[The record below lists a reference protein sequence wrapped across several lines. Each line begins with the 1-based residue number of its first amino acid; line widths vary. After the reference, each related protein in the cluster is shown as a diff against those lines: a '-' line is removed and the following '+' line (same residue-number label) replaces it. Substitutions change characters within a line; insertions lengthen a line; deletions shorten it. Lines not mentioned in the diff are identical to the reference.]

1 MIFILLAVIPLIY
14 YQEFY
19 QHFYAYLTGN
29 IITYVITK
37 QWHIVIL
44 SILLF
49 TAFLIPLSFR
59 RKANWVERGLVGAFF
74 VSLFIEMYG
83 VPLTILLASKYF
95 YPSNF
100 ITPGSSVDF
109 KLLGVRFSMDLA
121 MSYAALIMTI
131 GTFLVII
138 GWITLYQNVKNNRL
152 VTTGIYSL
160 SRHPQYL
167 GFILVIIGWLIGW
180 PTLITL
186 VFTPILIYKYIQ
198 VCQIEESEISNRIQA
213 YQQYKKDVP
222 FFI

>member
-1 MIFILLAVIPLIY
+1 MGYKNTYQTITNKNLLIRMIFILLAVIPLIY

-138 GWITLYQNVKNNRL
+138 GW
-152 VTTGIYSL
+152 
-160 SRHPQYL
+160 
-167 GFILVIIGWLIGW
+167 LIGW